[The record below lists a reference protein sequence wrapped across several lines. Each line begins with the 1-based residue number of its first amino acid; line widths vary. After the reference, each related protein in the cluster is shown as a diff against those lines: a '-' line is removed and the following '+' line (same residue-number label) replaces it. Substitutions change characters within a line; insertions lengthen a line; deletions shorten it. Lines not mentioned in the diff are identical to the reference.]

1 MVQRGLMKKLHV
13 AFLWHMHQPYYKDDM
28 QNEYKMP
35 WVFLHAIKDYY
46 ELPYY
51 LSKFNSV
58 KATFNLVPS
67 LIEQLEEYAKGFV
80 NDEFLSCVQKETSLL
95 TQNERIFLA
104 ETLFF
109 ANVKTMIHPFPRY
122 VELYTKKN
130 KYKELP
136 NFASELDNSEIVDLE
151 VLFLLSWCSN
161 ALRENSHLVQELI
174 KKGRGF
180 EEADKKALFTEL
192 FAFVASIIP
201 FYATLQKEGK
211 IEVATTPF
219 YHPILPLLLDKNAA
233 KEADNNALTP
243 KIFADFKTDAIR
255 HVEMSIAKYESVFGR
270 RPTTFW
276 PAEGSISNKALE
288 LLSKSGVRYIGAD
301 EDVLFKSIDSR
312 YRFGIYK
319 RYIVGKEDKIG
330 VLFRDKA
337 LSDLI
342 GFTYSNKDPKEAV
355 FDFMSRLRELYNL
368 INFEAVIPII
378 LDGENAWEY
387 YENNARDFFEL
398 LYAELEKSDWCDT
411 LTFSEVFE
419 KDDIETATIESIK
432 PGSWIYGTFSTWMG
446 HEEKNKAWELL
457 SETKNAF
464 EGAKDS
470 LSEDVLAKA
479 RKELM
484 VAEGSDWFWW
494 YGDDHYTPQAD
505 EFDELFRKHLLNIYK
520 LIAKEPPVN
529 LFESINKTKA
539 AKIKQKPKNYI
550 TPDVDGKMT
559 DFYEWLGAGS
569 IDLDAEFSAM
579 DSSGFHFEKLF
590 WGFDDEKICFAISGK
605 FAELI
610 DKGYDL
616 HIELVGTQSI
626 KITLPFSSKAHRMG
640 CEESGVSGVIESA
653 VGEVFEISLPKS
665 CLECTCDMLLQA
677 SFEIQKQGKVIEK
690 APLYGSLQLE
700 VNEKFLEDWYI

>member
-1 MVQRGLMKKLHV
+1 
-13 AFLWHMHQPYYKDDM
+13 MHQPYYKDDM

-51 LSKFNSV
+51 LSKFDKV

-67 LIEQLEEYAKGFV
+67 LIEQLEEYGKGFV
-80 NDEFLSCVQKETSLL
+80 NDIFLSCVQKDVSTL
-95 TQNERIFLA
+95 TQNERVFLA
-104 ETLFF
+104 KTLFF
-109 ANVKTMIHPFPRY
+109 ANPKKMIHPLTRY
-122 VELYTKKN
+122 RELYSKKN
-130 KYKELP
+130 RYNEDAAFADELENKEIL
-136 NFASELDNSEIVDLE
+136 DLE

-161 ALRENSHLVQELI
+161 ALRESSHLVQALI
-174 KKGRGF
+174 KKERGYS
-180 EEADKKALFTEL
+180 ESDKTTLFSEL
-192 FAFVASIIP
+192 FSFVSTIIP
-201 FYATLQKEGK
+201 FYKKLQKEGK

-219 YHPILPLLLDKNAA
+219 YHPILPLLIDKNEA
-233 KEADNNALTP
+233 KKADKYAVTP
-243 KIFADFKTDAIR
+243 KVFADFKTDAAR
-255 HVEMSIAKYESVFGR
+255 HVDMSISKYEDVFGVK
-270 RPTTFW
+270 PSTFW
-276 PAEGSISNKALE
+276 PAEGSISNAALE
-288 LLSKSGVRYIGAD
+288 LLSKSGVKYIGAD
-301 EDVLFKSIDSR
+301 EDVLFKSLDSR
-312 YRFGIYK
+312 YRSEIYK
-319 RYIVGKEDKIG
+319 RYYVGREDKIG
-330 VLFRDKA
+330 ALFRDKV

-342 GFTYSNKDPKEAV
+342 GFTYSGKDAKEAV
-355 FDFMSRLRELYNL
+355 SDFMGRLKELYDF
-368 INFEAVIPII
+368 INFEAVVPII

-387 YENNARDFFEL
+387 YENNAKDFFEL
-398 LYAELEKSDWCDT
+398 LYSELEKANWCDT

-419 KDDIETATIESIK
+419 KDDIESAFIESIN

-464 EGAKDS
+464 EEAKIS
-470 LSEDVLAKA
+470 LSEDSLEKA

-484 VAEGSDWFWW
+484 IAEGSDWFWW
-494 YGDDHYTPQAD
+494 YGNDHYTLQAD

-520 LIAKEPPVN
+520 IIAKEPPAK
-529 LFESINKTKA
+529 LFESINKAKA
-539 AKIKQKPKNYI
+539 VKIKQKPKNYI
-550 TPDVDGKMT
+550 TPDIDGKMT

-590 WGFDDEKICFAISGK
+590 WGFDDKNIYFAISGK

-616 HIELVGTQSI
+616 CIELVGTQALKI
-626 KITLPFSSKAHRMG
+626 KLPFVSKTHKMG
-640 CEESGVSGVIESA
+640 CGESKIEGIIESA
-653 VGEVFEISLPKS
+653 VDEVFEISLPKS
-665 CLECTCDMLLQA
+665 CLDCVCDTLLQV
-677 SFEIQKQGKVIEK
+677 SFEIKKEGKVIEK

>member
-1 MVQRGLMKKLHV
+1 MKKLHV

-51 LSKFNSV
+51 LSKFNNI

-67 LIEQLEEYAKGFV
+67 LIEQLEEYGKGFV
-80 NDEFLSCVQKETSLL
+80 NDIFLSCVQKDISLL
-95 TQNERIFLA
+95 TTNERMFLA

-109 ANVKTMIHPFPRY
+109 ANLKTMIHPLPRY
-122 VELYTKKN
+122 RELYAKKN
-130 KYKELP
+130 RYKDLSSFADELE
-136 NFASELDNSEIVDLE
+136 NGEILDLE

-161 ALRENSHLVQELI
+161 AIRENSSLVQSLI
-174 KKGRGF
+174 KKEKNF
-180 EEADKKALFTEL
+180 SESDKATLFSEL
-192 FAFVASIIP
+192 FSFVSTIIP
-201 FYATLQKEGK
+201 FYKNLQKQGK
-211 IEVATTPF
+211 IEIATTPF

-233 KEADNNALTP
+233 KEADKYAVTP
-243 KIFADFKTDAIR
+243 KVFADFKSDAAR
-255 HVEMSIAKYESVFGR
+255 HVDMSISKYEDVFGVK
-270 RPTTFW
+270 PSTFW
-276 PAEGSISNKALE
+276 PAEGSISNAALE
-288 LLSKSGVRYIGAD
+288 LLSKSGVKYIGAD
-301 EDVLFKSIDSR
+301 EDVLFKSLDSR

-319 RYIVGKEDKIG
+319 RYKVGKDDNKIG

-342 GFTYSNKDPKEAV
+342 GFTYSGKDAKEAV
-355 FDFMSRLRELYNL
+355 SDFMGRLKELYDL
-368 INFEAVIPII
+368 INFEAIVPII

-387 YENNARDFFEL
+387 YENNAKNFFEL
-398 LYAELEKSDWCDT
+398 LYAEFEKADWCDT
-411 LTFSEVFE
+411 LTFSEAFE
-419 KDDIETATIESIK
+419 REDIESASIESIK

-464 EGAKDS
+464 EEAKHS
-470 LSEDVLAKA
+470 LSQEALEKA

-484 VAEGSDWFWW
+484 IAEGSDWFWW

-520 LIAKEPPVN
+520 IIAKEPPAK
-529 LFESINKTKA
+529 LFESINKAKA

-550 TPDVDGKMT
+550 TPDIDGKMT

-590 WGFDDEKICFAISGK
+590 WGFDDENICFAISGK

-616 HIELVGTQSI
+616 CIELVGTQAI
-626 KITLPFSSKAHRMG
+626 KVKLPFASKPHKMECA
-640 CEESGVSGVIESA
+640 ESGIEGVIESA
-653 VGEVFEISLPKS
+653 VDEVFEVSLPKS
-665 CLECTCDMLLQA
+665 CLECGCDMLLQA